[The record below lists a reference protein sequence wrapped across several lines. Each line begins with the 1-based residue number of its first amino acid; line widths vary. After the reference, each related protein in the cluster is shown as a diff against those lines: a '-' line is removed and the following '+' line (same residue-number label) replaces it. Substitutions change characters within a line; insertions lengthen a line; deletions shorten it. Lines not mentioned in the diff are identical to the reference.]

1 MCHLPKAFVYI
12 MWSSID
18 TWRSAVHLAEVTRFP
33 CVNSEGIT
41 NAWRGERFENLF
53 PLKHGPANLCNS
65 RFVHSACVG
74 GDYLVSI
81 LMEWSLALGCNI
93 GGLLVP
99 LY

>member
-41 NAWRGERFENLF
+41 NAWQGERFENLF
-53 PLKHGPANLCNS
+53 PLKHSPANLCNS

-81 LMEWSLALGCNI
+81 LMEWSLALCCNI